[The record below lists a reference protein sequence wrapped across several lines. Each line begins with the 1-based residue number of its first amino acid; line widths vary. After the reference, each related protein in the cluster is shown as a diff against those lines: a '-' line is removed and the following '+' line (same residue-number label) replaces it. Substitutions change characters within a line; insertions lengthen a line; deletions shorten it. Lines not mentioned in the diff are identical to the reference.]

1 MKVILTARV
10 SNLGQIGDIVE
21 VKNGYAKNFLI
32 PNKKAI
38 CQTVNNQKLFDSKK
52 AEFEKANENALS
64 LANQVKNKVFGN
76 NIIIIENA
84 SDDGRL
90 YGSVS
95 SAVIATKIN
104 EFLKEKIVEK
114 TSVFLSKP
122 IKDIGVY
129 SIKIDLHSDV
139 VFNLKLVVSRSES
152 EVDALIKAEEK
163 SKRQS
168 SQDDTDS
175 SKKAIEN
182 NSGEDLQDKDIANE
196 SSETKKKKR
205 RLPSKKNEE

>member
-38 CQTVNNQKLFDSKK
+38 CQTVNNQKLFDSRK

-64 LANQVKNKVFGN
+64 LANQVKNKIFGN
-76 NIIIIENA
+76 NIVIIENA

-95 SAVIATKIN
+95 STVIAMKIN

-114 TSVFLSKP
+114 TSIFLSKP

-129 SIKIDLHSDV
+129 SVKIDLHSDV

-163 SKRQS
+163 SKKQS
-168 SQDDTDS
+168 LKDDVD
-175 SKKAIEN
+175 SKKAIES
-182 NSGEDLQDKDIANE
+182 NSSEDLQDKDIAND

-205 RLPSKKNEE
+205 RQASKKIEE

>member
-38 CQTVNNQKLFDSKK
+38 CQTVNNQKLFDSRK

-64 LANQVKNKVFGN
+64 LANQVKNKIFGN
-76 NIIIIENA
+76 NIVIIENA

-95 SAVIATKIN
+95 STVIAMKIN

-114 TSVFLSKP
+114 TSIFLSKP

-129 SIKIDLHSDV
+129 SVKIDLHSDV

-163 SKRQS
+163 SKKQS
-168 SQDDTDS
+168 LKDDVD
-175 SKKAIEN
+175 SKKAIES
-182 NSGEDLQDKDIANE
+182 NSSEDLQDKDIAND

-205 RLPSKKNEE
+205 RPASKKIEE